1 MFLNK
6 HSLTTAF
13 SANVNHLVHAG
24 ISFYGQFQYYPVNSA
39 MDPIID
45 MEVDNRLSAA
55 TDIPGR
61 WESIQYLLTRGSPLA
76 HPEFE
81 PSEEVCYAMRC

>member
-1 MFLNK
+1 
-6 HSLTTAF
+6 
-13 SANVNHLVHAG
+13 
-24 ISFYGQFQYYPVNSA
+24 

>member
-1 MFLNK
+1 MAHLNITQLILK
-6 HSLTTAF
+6 PRLLA
-13 SANVNHLVHAG
+13 
-24 ISFYGQFQYYPVNSA
+24 A

>member
-1 MFLNK
+1 MAHFNITQLIQNNNSAIK
-6 HSLTTAF
+6 KPSLLA
-13 SANVNHLVHAG
+13 
-24 ISFYGQFQYYPVNSA
+24 A